1 MQSSLPQFTFKW
13 PKGPEAVIL
22 TGTFDDWKG
31 TLPMVKDPSGAFEIT
46 LPVTFDS
53 PSSKFYFKFI
63 VDGQWLPSKD
73 YKVNIDKGVENNFIT
88 EEDVIK

>member
-13 PKGPEAVIL
+13 PKGPEAIIL

-63 VDGQWLPSKD
+63 VDGQWLPSK
-73 YKVNIDKGVENNFIT
+73 
-88 EEDVIK
+88 EDRKSVV